1 MNEFFVVDINIV
13 AGILLSIIIYI
24 AYKTLD
30 KTDKVN
36 RIFLTLSFLV
46 VLEIFLETF
55 VCFIDGIRGYFLK
68 SIYYFSCF
76 TIFIMAPFLSY
87 LWFTF
92 IKYWVSPSKKEI
104 FHRSIFLGLPI
115 LLNFFLV
122 VTSMNNGNVFYIDSE
137 NIYHRGPL
145 FLLTVLISYTYLF
158 LGCFWVISHRKKI
171 LKGELLPFLTFG
183 FFPLLGG
190 VIQVLFYKIL
200 LIWSSAAFSLVI
212 VYIFLQ
218 KRMVHLDYLTGAWT
232 RESFFGYFHQRYE
245 ESHGEV
251 PMIFV
256 DIDNLKTIN
265 DEFGHIE
272 GDFAIKKAVH
282 IIKNSL
288 RKTDIITRYGGDE
301 FLITLDIEKAKD
313 VERILERINRSFEKY
328 NRYSNKKYE
337 LSVTFGHG
345 TYSKSYETLEKFI
358 SVIDNKMYENKRI
371 KKVVFE

>member
-13 AGILLSIIIYI
+13 AMIMLSIIIYI

-30 KTDKVN
+30 KIDRVN
-36 RIFLTLSFLV
+36 KTFLTLSFFI
-46 VLEIFLETF
+46 VLEMFLETF
-55 VCFIDGIRGYFLK
+55 VCFIDGIRGEFLK
-68 SIYYFSCF
+68 SIYYISCF
-76 TIFIMAPFLSY
+76 VIFILAPFLSY

-92 IKYWVSPSKKEI
+92 IKSWISPNKKEI
-104 FHRSIFLGLPI
+104 FHRSIFLALPI
-115 LLNFFLV
+115 LINFFLV
-122 VTSMNNGNVFYIDSE
+122 VSSLNNGNVFYIDSE

-145 FLLTVLISYTYLF
+145 FLLTVLISYSYLI

-171 LKGELLPFLTFG
+171 LKGEFVPFLAFG

-190 VIQVLFYKIL
+190 IIQILFYKIL
-200 LIWSSAAFSLVI
+200 LIWSSAAFSLVV

-218 KRMVHLDYLTGAWT
+218 KRMIHLDYLTGAWT
-232 RESFFGYFHQRYE
+232 RESFFGYFHQRYSQTYE
-245 ESHGEV
+245 EV

-256 DIDNLKTIN
+256 DIDNLKMIN
-265 DEFGHIE
+265 DKYGHIE
-272 GDFAIKKAVH
+272 GDYAIKKSVN

-301 FLITLDIEKAKD
+301 FIITLDVEKTKD

-328 NRYSNKKYE
+328 NKYSNKEYK

-345 TYSKSYETLEKFI
+345 SYSKNYETLEKFI
-358 SVIDNKMYENKRI
+358 GIIDNKMYENKRL
-371 KKVVFE
+371 KKSYV

>member
-1 MNEFFVVDINIV
+1 
-13 AGILLSIIIYI
+13 
-24 AYKTLD
+24 
-30 KTDKVN
+30 
-36 RIFLTLSFLV
+36 
-46 VLEIFLETF
+46 
-55 VCFIDGIRGYFLK
+55 
-68 SIYYFSCF
+68 
-76 TIFIMAPFLSY
+76 
-87 LWFTF
+87 
-92 IKYWVSPSKKEI
+92 
-104 FHRSIFLGLPI
+104 
-115 LLNFFLV
+115 
-122 VTSMNNGNVFYIDSE
+122 
-137 NIYHRGPL
+137 
-145 FLLTVLISYTYLF
+145 
-158 LGCFWVISHRKKI
+158 
-171 LKGELLPFLTFG
+171 
-183 FFPLLGG
+183 
-190 VIQVLFYKIL
+190 
-200 LIWSSAAFSLVI
+200 
-212 VYIFLQ
+212 
-218 KRMVHLDYLTGAWT
+218 MVHLDYLTGAWT

-245 ESHGEV
+245 ENHGEV

-272 GDFAIKKAVH
+272 GDFAIKKAVY

-345 TYSKSYETLEKFI
+345 TYSKNYETLEKFI

>member
-1 MNEFFVVDINIV
+1 
-13 AGILLSIIIYI
+13 
-24 AYKTLD
+24 
-30 KTDKVN
+30 
-36 RIFLTLSFLV
+36 
-46 VLEIFLETF
+46 
-55 VCFIDGIRGYFLK
+55 
-68 SIYYFSCF
+68 
-76 TIFIMAPFLSY
+76 
-87 LWFTF
+87 
-92 IKYWVSPSKKEI
+92 
-104 FHRSIFLGLPI
+104 
-115 LLNFFLV
+115 
-122 VTSMNNGNVFYIDSE
+122 MNNGNVFYIDSE

-190 VIQVLFYKIL
+190 MIQVLFYKIL

-245 ESHGEV
+245 QNHGEV

-272 GDFAIKKAVH
+272 GDFAIKKAVY

-345 TYSKSYETLEKFI
+345 TYSKNYETLEKFI

>member
-13 AGILLSIIIYI
+13 AMIMLSIIIYI

-30 KTDKVN
+30 KIDRVN
-36 RIFLTLSFLV
+36 KTFLTLSFFI
-46 VLEIFLETF
+46 VLEMFLETF
-55 VCFIDGIRGYFLK
+55 VCFIDGIRGEFLK
-68 SIYYFSCF
+68 SIYYISCF
-76 TIFIMAPFLSY
+76 VIFILAPFLSY

-92 IKYWVSPSKKEI
+92 IKSWISPNKKEI
-104 FHRSIFLGLPI
+104 FHRSIFLALPI
-115 LLNFFLV
+115 LINFFLV
-122 VTSMNNGNVFYIDSE
+122 VSSLNNGNVFYIDSE

-145 FLLTVLISYTYLF
+145 FLLTVLISYSYLI

-171 LKGELLPFLTFG
+171 LKGEFVPFLAFG

-190 VIQVLFYKIL
+190 MIQILFYKIL
-200 LIWSSAAFSLVI
+200 LIWSSAAFSLVV

-218 KRMVHLDYLTGAWT
+218 KRMIHLDYLTGAWT
-232 RESFFGYFHQRYE
+232 RESFFGYFHQRYSQTYE
-245 ESHGEV
+245 EV

-256 DIDNLKTIN
+256 DIDNLKMIN
-265 DEFGHIE
+265 DKYGHIE
-272 GDFAIKKAVH
+272 GDYAIKKSVN

-301 FLITLDIEKAKD
+301 FIITLDVEKTKD

-328 NRYSNKKYE
+328 NKYSNKEYK

-345 TYSKSYETLEKFI
+345 SYSKNYETLEKFI
-358 SVIDNKMYENKRI
+358 GIIDNKMYENKRL
-371 KKVVFE
+371 KKSYV

>member
-46 VLEIFLETF
+46 VLEMFLETF

-76 TIFIMAPFLSY
+76 AIFIMAPFLSY

-104 FHRSIFLGLPI
+104 FHRSIFSGLPI

-272 GDFAIKKAVH
+272 GDFEIKKAVH

-345 TYSKSYETLEKFI
+345 TYSKNYETLEKFI
-358 SVIDNKMYENKRI
+358 SVIDNKMYENKRMS
-371 KKVVFE
+371 

>member
-46 VLEIFLETF
+46 VLEMFLETF

-76 TIFIMAPFLSY
+76 AIFIMAPFLSY

-158 LGCFWVISHRKKI
+158 LGCFWVISHRKK
-171 LKGELLPFLTFG
+171 
-183 FFPLLGG
+183 
-190 VIQVLFYKIL
+190 Y
-200 LIWSSAAFSLVI
+200 
-212 VYIFLQ
+212 
-218 KRMVHLDYLTGAWT
+218 
-232 RESFFGYFHQRYE
+232 
-245 ESHGEV
+245 
-251 PMIFV
+251 
-256 DIDNLKTIN
+256 
-265 DEFGHIE
+265 
-272 GDFAIKKAVH
+272 
-282 IIKNSL
+282 
-288 RKTDIITRYGGDE
+288 
-301 FLITLDIEKAKD
+301 
-313 VERILERINRSFEKY
+313 
-328 NRYSNKKYE
+328 
-337 LSVTFGHG
+337 
-345 TYSKSYETLEKFI
+345 
-358 SVIDNKMYENKRI
+358 
-371 KKVVFE
+371 

>member
-46 VLEIFLETF
+46 VLEMFLETF

-76 TIFIMAPFLSY
+76 AIFIMAPFLSY

-115 LLNFFLV
+115 LLNFFLL

-183 FFPLLGG
+183 FFSILSLIIG
-190 VIQVLFYKIL
+190 VCFIL
-200 LIWSSAAFSLVI
+200 YVICFSFSNVTEI
-212 VYIFLQ
+212 V
-218 KRMVHLDYLTGAWT
+218 
-232 RESFFGYFHQRYE
+232 
-245 ESHGEV
+245 
-251 PMIFV
+251 
-256 DIDNLKTIN
+256 
-265 DEFGHIE
+265 
-272 GDFAIKKAVH
+272 
-282 IIKNSL
+282 
-288 RKTDIITRYGGDE
+288 
-301 FLITLDIEKAKD
+301 
-313 VERILERINRSFEKY
+313 
-328 NRYSNKKYE
+328 
-337 LSVTFGHG
+337 
-345 TYSKSYETLEKFI
+345 
-358 SVIDNKMYENKRI
+358 
-371 KKVVFE
+371 

>member
-1 MNEFFVVDINIV
+1 MIKKGCKKSKKI
-13 AGILLSIIIYI
+13 
-24 AYKTLD
+24 
-30 KTDKVN
+30 
-36 RIFLTLSFLV
+36 
-46 VLEIFLETF
+46 
-55 VCFIDGIRGYFLK
+55 LK

-245 ESHGEV
+245 QNHGEV

-272 GDFAIKKAVH
+272 GDFAIKKAVY

-345 TYSKSYETLEKFI
+345 TYSKNYETLEKFI